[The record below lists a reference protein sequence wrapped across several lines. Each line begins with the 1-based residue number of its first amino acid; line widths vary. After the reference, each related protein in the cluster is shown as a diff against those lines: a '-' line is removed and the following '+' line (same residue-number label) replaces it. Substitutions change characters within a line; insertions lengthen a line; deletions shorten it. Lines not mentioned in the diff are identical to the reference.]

1 MTTVIGQL
9 SSVNL
14 IAAAGILGNIGGVPI
29 SANTAVVA
37 SISSY
42 DDLNVVVQFAN
53 VKSLGNSVLGNTTKV
68 SLYNLASST
77 FPAVTDAV
85 PSAYISS
92 LGNTTIDGLSGMVST
107 EINSIMGYGDLS
119 KFEQVFALSDAYA
132 ITTNLMINSSRN
144 ANNAT
149 ANSTYVSQD
158 NTITGGL
165 SQITQAFSDFG
176 DDLIALGYTI
186 DLTQLSNL
194 GSPQSLLQQIY
205 SRTGGSSEL
214 NTALLNA
221 GLDQVLLSN
230 LSTVSM
236 TDEQQKIAFD
246 VMSKITGGA
255 LLQILRLLR
264 VNTRGLVTLA
274 DLLNPV
280 KMFPKS
286 FNTLTAPT
294 VNGIRGIYI
303 NSSGAVN
310 TKLETELPSNVL
322 APLRGYST
330 VRNTYIQLKNIIP
343 PDWALANKALQAGLQ
358 QVTSIFNSTL
368 PLLGTAVKSLESNK
382 GLGLINALT
391 SPLPESVSNFFAT
404 TYATGTGTDGTILLA
419 DMIGSAGGWNITD
432 NVSNATAILNSM
444 TSAGS
449 LTTLTNGSTGV
460 FTVMQNALTGV
471 YGVPDGMGN
480 VMTIPG
486 GLPAA
491 GVYDTYDEAFD
502 GPGSPGTGLIPAAT
516 TLINAIVANNSSL
529 VANANSAWSN
539 VASQL
544 SLEQTLRAQ
553 AGIVYAD
560 LISTTSIGLA
570 TNLSQYGL
578 DTSDG
583 GESWFLESVANTSTI
598 GGQAIVSSL
607 REARNQSQLQ
617 NASIQTEIIV
627 SGEGIEP
634 QMSLDS
640 GQYTAA
646 EATSQKII

>member
-14 IAAAGILGNIGGVPI
+14 IAAAGMLGNIGGVPI

-37 SISSY
+37 SISDY
-42 DDLNVVVQFAN
+42 NALNVVVQFGN
-53 VKSLGNSVLGNTTKV
+53 VRSLANSVLSGNTLV
-68 SLYNLASST
+68 SLNNLASNT
-77 FPAVTDAV
+77 FPAVTNSI

-92 LGNTTIDGLSGMVST
+92 LGNTTINGFSGTISSD
-107 EINSIMGYGDLS
+107 INGIMGGGDLS
-119 KFEQVFALSDAYA
+119 KFEQVFVLSDSYA
-132 ITTNLMINSSRN
+132 ITTNLLINSARN
-144 ANNAT
+144 ANNASS
-149 ANSTYVSQD
+149 NSTYVSQD
-158 NTITGGL
+158 VTVTGGL
-165 SQITQAFSDFG
+165 SQISQAFSDFG
-176 DDLIALGYTI
+176 DDLIALGYAI
-186 DLTQLSNL
+186 DLTQLPNL
-194 GSPQSLLQQIY
+194 GSPQALLQQIY

-221 GLDQVLLSN
+221 GISQTVLSN

-236 TDEQQKIAFD
+236 TDEQQKIAFN

-294 VNGIRGIYI
+294 ANGLRGIYI

-310 TKLETELPSNVL
+310 TKLETELPANVL

-343 PDWALANKALQAGLQ
+343 PDWALANKALQAGLE
-358 QVTSIFNSTL
+358 QVTSIFNSSL
-368 PLLGTAVKSLESNK
+368 PLLGSAVKTLESNK
-382 GLGLINALT
+382 GLPLINALT

-419 DMIGSAGGWNITD
+419 DMVGSAGGWNITG
-432 NVSNATAILNSM
+432 NISNTTAI
-444 TSAGS
+444 
-449 LTTLTNGSTGV
+449 LTTLTSSGALTTLTSGSNGV
-460 FTVMQNALTGV
+460 FTVMQNACNGV

-486 GLPAA
+486 GLPGA
-491 GVYDTYDEAFD
+491 GTYSTFNLAFS
-502 GPGSPGTGLIPAAT
+502 GPGTPGTGLIPAAT
-516 TLINAIVANNSSL
+516 TLIDAIVASNSSL
-529 VANANSAWSN
+529 VANANSDWSN
-539 VASQL
+539 VAAQI
-544 SLEQTLRAQ
+544 SLEETLRAQ
-553 AGIVYAD
+553 AGIVFAD
-560 LISTTSIGLA
+560 LVSTTPISLA

-578 DTSDG
+578 DTTYG
-583 GESWFLESVANTSTI
+583 GESWYLESVANISTI

-607 REARNQSQLQ
+607 REGRNQSRLQ
-617 NASIQTEIIV
+617 NANIQTEIIV
-627 SGEGIEP
+627 SEEGVEP
-634 QMSLDS
+634 QMSIAP
-640 GQYTAA
+640 GQYTATEA
-646 EATSQKII
+646 ESQKII